1 MGLHQSKYIGGCI
14 TRIDLTQDQ
23 YTALIDLVSHAYSG
37 NYRNDRFDTETFDDM
52 ADAVYDAQPTVGDF

>member
-1 MGLHQSKYIGGCI
+1 M
-14 TRIDLTQDQ
+14 RIDLTQDQ

-52 ADAVYDAQPTVGDF
+52 ADAVIDAIPYINESL